1 MPPSPPISESDPAK
15 PLAQPSMS
23 SSGKG
28 MTRSETLAT
37 FARAPFA
44 TQLQRLTTHALPS
57 SDELTLRI
65 SSRSTA
71 DALREISSI
80 ATDAEKW
87 IRNTTLV
94 LEGLDAEDDV
104 EWAGQGK
111 DGFVGV
117 EAQVGRFNMLLS
129 TYLSVSLTVLERPDV
144 RPSPGFGEAPS
155 SSSHENPAGPLL
167 DRLDALSQSF
177 QDLLV
182 IHGRIKQQV
191 DIALEWTE
199 VSQTLS
205 EIDSELTKCDTLIFE
220 LEEARHVP
228 PPSPSLDVNSLEA
241 LVAVSEGRRRIGSEG
256 RSRHA
261 RTASL
266 ATLPTQTST
275 PLTRLEGLMAP
286 LRASLSFLTP
296 RLASFTTRATNIF
309 PSAVKSLQDRKYG
322 VEKRWGKLEGTVER
336 VREELG
342 EDQWVV
348 VFRAA
353 GGQCSDMVSSIA
365 RTLGRLQSC
374 EGSRN
379 WDRDTLLSWQGKRE
393 GYVPAI
399 PRVLAVIEKGVRD
412 RLTVNG
418 EVLRLY
424 EQLKQEWEK
433 LEEEVREMDRILEG
447 GDAFGKLKSSEPK
460 PEVEPPRKG
469 RMEELR
475 GKGSHTPGK
484 NGDEIMAAAGWDST
498 PPSQLKVPLPRRDAA
513 VPIPRPTPFSQ
524 RRVVSRNGYGG
535 ETPRRGSTS
544 NASVLSTSTP
554 SLRSASEVTS
564 PTPSTMGGGSTSVR
578 RLEGGLIPL
587 TARPRWNASPK
598 ARVLAESVSSSPT
611 PTSKLSR
618 PRGMRSVS
626 VSTEV
631 SPSRLAMPPPAA
643 PRSVRRTSG
652 IPRAVTPS
660 ALLKPPTA
668 PSTPNLGMNV
678 TRMMGAGVSCTPG
691 IALVPSTP
699 ERDRKASD
707 IGGSPSRRVSGI
719 PTPKRRVSEIPP
731 PPGRRLS
738 GIPVPGGAGG
748 TPRRAGSALG
758 MGMSDVGEAAAGSQL
773 ATAAAAVGS
782 ATSSPVKRPMS
793 RVGGVSSGVGTPRRP
808 GSSLGSTSAKTAPST
823 PVTAT
828 GLKTPVVG
836 TPTTARRTSGI
847 PMPVGTPARSTSRLG
862 GKEGEKEKALQKWK

>member
-1 MPPSPPISESDPAK
+1 MSSGMPPSPPISESDPAK
-15 PLAQPSMS
+15 PSMFS
-23 SSGKG
+23 FGKG

-37 FARAPFA
+37 FARAPFS

-65 SSRSTA
+65 SSRSTP
-71 DALREISSI
+71 DALCEISSI

-87 IRNTTLV
+87 IRNTRLV

-155 SSSHENPAGPLL
+155 SSSQENPAGPLL

-205 EIDSELTKCDTLIFE
+205 EIDSELIRCDTLIFE
-220 LEEARHVP
+220 LEEARHIP

-241 LVAVSEGRRRIGSEG
+241 LVAVNDGRRRTGSG
-256 RSRHA
+256 TRHA

-266 ATLPTQTST
+266 ATLPTQTSA

-296 RLASFTTRATNIF
+296 RLSSFTTRATNIF
-309 PSAVKSLQDRKYG
+309 PSAVKALQDRKHG

-353 GGQCSDMVSSIA
+353 GGQCSDMISSIL
-365 RTLGRLQSC
+365 RTLGRLQLSAE
-374 EGSRN
+374 EGSGSGS
-379 WDRDTLLSWQGKRE
+379 WDRETLLSWQGKRE

-399 PRVLAVIEKGVRD
+399 PRVLAVIEKGIRD

-424 EQLKQEWEK
+424 EGLKQEWEK
-433 LEEEVREMDRILEG
+433 LEGEVREMDRVLEEE
-447 GDAFGKLKSSEPK
+447 DAFGTLKSSERE

-475 GKGSHTPGK
+475 GEGSRTPGK
-484 NGDEIMAAAGWDST
+484 NGEEMMVAAEGWDST
-498 PPSQLKVPLPRRDAA
+498 PPSQLKVPLPRREAA
-513 VPIPRPTPFSQ
+513 IPIPRPTPFSQ
-524 RRVVSRNGYGG
+524 RRVVSHNGYGG

-544 NASVLSTSTP
+544 NASASVVSTSTP
-554 SLRSASEVTS
+554 SLRSGVTS
-564 PTPSTMGGGSTSVR
+564 PTPSTMGGR
-578 RLEGGLIPL
+578 RFEGGLIPL
-587 TARPRWNASPK
+587 TARPRWNVSPK
-598 ARVLAESVSSSPT
+598 AGVLAESVSSSPT
-611 PTSKLSR
+611 PTSKLGR
-618 PRGMRSVS
+618 LGGMRSVS
-626 VSTEV
+626 VSSGTEV

-652 IPRAVTPS
+652 IPRVVTPS
-660 ALLKPPTA
+660 ALPKPTTSA
-668 PSTPNLGMNV
+668 PSTPKLGV
-678 TRMMGAGVSCTPG
+678 PRTLGTGVCSTPG
-691 IALVPSTP
+691 IAVVRSTP
-699 ERDRKASD
+699 ERDRRASD
-707 IGGSPSRRVSGI
+707 IGGSPVRRLSGI

-731 PPGRRLS
+731 PPGRRVS
-738 GIPVPGGAGG
+738 GIPVPGTGG
-748 TPRRAGSALG
+748 CTPRRAGSALG
-758 MGMSDVGEAAAGSQL
+758 MGMSDVGEAAAGSRL
-773 ATAAAAVGS
+773 AAAAVGS

-808 GSSLGSTSAKTAPST
+808 GSSLGSAKTAPST
-823 PVTAT
+823 PGTTPGTAA

-836 TPTTARRTSGI
+836 TPSTARRTSGI
-847 PMPVGTPARSTSRLG
+847 PMPVGTPARSMSRLRG
-862 GKEGEKEKALQKWK
+862 NEGEKEKALPKWK